1 MKNGLDVLQDKN
13 NFAIRNKMEMIEKFI
28 KTKFDFIDE
37 FNSKSETKLVLRIME
52 EIPHEDNYNPK
63 LPAQQCREPGYK
75 GNLN

>member
-1 MKNGLDVLQDKN
+1 MGL
-13 NFAIRNKMEMIEKFI
+13 IEKNF

-37 FNSKSETKLVLRIME
+37 CNSKSETKLVLRIME